1 MELEVEEYHY
11 GGGGSNLTGGGESND
26 INGTIS
32 DDDVG
37 EEEKL
42 YQKSMEFVFEVVLL
56 SIVGVLGILGNS
68 AAIAL
73 FSRHQTV
80 QLKFHRLMMML
91 SSFDLAYIVLS
102 IVLFAVPQVGL

>member
-11 GGGGSNLTGGGESND
+11 GGGGSNLTGVDETDD

-32 DDDVG
+32 DDGG